1 VVRAI
6 VFLLMHVALAQA
18 SNNLVYQVFVR
29 SFADT
34 PADTD
39 RVGDLRGLRENL
51 KYVSDLNAGIL
62 WLMPV
67 FPSASYHGYDIADYR
82 NINPEYGTLR
92 DMSDLIAAAHRRRIR
107 IILDIAFNHTSTEHP
122 WFQQAVR
129 DPASPYRKFYHF
141 DPKTRNGYL
150 ALFSRDM
157 PDLNLAVPEVRAE
170 VKDIAKFWLDRGI
183 DGFRL
188 DAAKHVFGD
197 TFGTI
202 SEEDVRKN
210 NEWWREFSAHVYSI
224 NPDAVLVGEVLDK
237 PEVIRSH
244 SAGLNALLDA
254 PFMHAA
260 RAWIAHPSPGFLT
273 NWIEQSKTYVSF
285 PFLGSHDE
293 NPRLAT
299 FLEDRKAPVEE
310 AYRVG
315 MCLLLSVAKYPVIYN
330 GDELMQ
336 RGRKWKGNPPDHRD
350 EPGDGS
356 RIYDETLREPF
367 PWYGSRSL
375 APQTTWFIPRF
386 DLRNDGVSVE
396 EQNEPNS
403 MLSLVRALSKLR
415 NDLPDY
421 ANGAISSVSSDTETL
436 LALEKL
442 AGRYL
447 LLINPTA
454 KGQNHSVRKGAIVVF
469 WSDGARKAWKRSGRD
484 HIVKNIL
491 VPAYGFVLLRTK
503 T

>member
-1 VVRAI
+1 MVRAI
-6 VFLLMHVALAQA
+6 VLLLINVALAQS

-39 RVGDLRGLRENL
+39 RIGDLRGLRENL

-67 FPSASYHGYDIADYR
+67 FPSTTYHGYDIADYR
-82 NINPEYGTLR
+82 NINPDYGNLR
-92 DMSDLIAAAHRRRIR
+92 DMDDLIEAAHRRGIR

-122 WFQQAVR
+122 WFQEALR

-141 DPKTRNGYL
+141 DPKARNGYL
-150 ALFSRDM
+150 ALFSRNM

-170 VKDIAKFWLDRGI
+170 VKDIAKFWLNRGI

-202 SEEDVRKN
+202 SEDDVRKN

-224 NPDAVLVGEVLDK
+224 NPGAILVGEVLGK
-237 PEVIRSH
+237 PEELKSH
-244 SAGLNALLDA
+244 SAGLKSLLDA

-260 RAWIAHPSPGFLT
+260 RAWIAHPTSGFLT
-273 NWIEQSKTYVSF
+273 NWIEQSKSYVSF

-299 FLEDRKAPVEE
+299 FLEDRKVPVDE

-336 RGRKWKGNPPDHRD
+336 RGRKWKGNPPDHTD

-367 PWYGSRSL
+367 PWYRSNSA
-375 APQTTWFIPRF
+375 APQTAWFTPRF
-386 DLRNDGVSVE
+386 DRRNDGVSVE
-396 EQNEPNS
+396 EQAKPTS
-403 MLSLVRALSKLR
+403 MLGLVRALSKLR
-415 NDLPDY
+415 NELPDY
-421 ANGAISSVSSDTETL
+421 ANGELDTVFSD
-436 LALEKL
+436 
-442 AGRYL
+442 Y
-447 LLINPTA
+447 
-454 KGQNHSVRKGAIVVF
+454 GAVT
-469 WSDGARKAWKRSGRD
+469 S
-484 HIVKNIL
+484 L
-491 VPAYGFVLLRTK
+491 
-503 T
+503 